1 MMRTWLTIV
10 LLWWGSG
17 ARAQWV
23 LGVQGGPLFFQGVD
37 PKANAQISNT
47 DGWSAGVHL
56 LEGRRGRS
64 GFRIGLEAGERR
76 YQLSGDNEVIRAQYD
91 MRSTLV
97 WISFEMRWALS
108 RKHRIFFEL
117 GPVIGMELREVR
129 NGHLLDWDRDGWN
142 VYRVQIPDAGVETA
156 RTITDGHW
164 RMGVSAELPLQGRL
178 WAMVGAH
185 VAPGIGNWSRGV
197 GMIVVDSQVR
207 AGIAYRLGRGRKW

>member
-1 MMRTWLTIV
+1 MERIILTVV
-10 LLWWGSG
+10 LVWYGG
-17 ARAQWV
+17 VAMAQWA
-23 LGVQGGPLFFQGVD
+23 LGVQGGPLFFRGVD
-37 PKANAQISNT
+37 PKAHAELGNT
-47 DGWSAGVHL
+47 GGWTAGLHL

-64 GFRIGLEAGERR
+64 GFRIGLEVGERR
-76 YQLSGDNEVIRAQYD
+76 YRLSGDNEVIRAQYD
-91 MRSTLV
+91 MRSTLA

-129 NGHLLDWDRDGWN
+129 NGHLLDWSWGGGVVSREL
-142 VYRVQIPDAGVETA
+142 IPDAGVETA

-185 VAPGIGNWSRGV
+185 VAPGIGNWGRGV
-197 GMIVVDSQVR
+197 GVIVVDSQVR
-207 AGIAYRLGRGRKW
+207 AGLAYRISGRRKW